1 MDQCTMSEIPI
12 LNKYSNLV
20 DTISWCQTREIMLSA
35 LRPYLKKKDITPK
48 EFFRLPIDDDGVEH
62 NYSVKNEEVEWWKN
76 FKANYKGE
84 QN

>member
-20 DTISWCQTREIMLSA
+20 DTISWCQTRELMLSV

-48 EFFRLPIDDDGVEH
+48 EFYRLPIDDDGVEH
-62 NYSVKNEEVEWWKN
+62 TTEIANEDVEWYNK
-76 FKANYKGE
+76 FVENYKKG
-84 QN
+84 NK